1 MWSFLRYPVT
11 LLFILTF
18 TSLSAQDII
27 IRTNGAQISA
37 KVIEI
42 TDDSVKYKIKTMP
55 GNPVFSLARSE
66 VKMIEYWNG
75 KRVYQHG
82 DYSNMSEEGTSTVI
96 TGAESTVQKVTIEGI
111 QFHIE
116 RLFTEYH
123 LMLDYTLHPDSN
135 FIASKGKIEF
145 DFENSKDN
153 FFVKNYPTGEKTSFA
168 KFLFN
173 ETGENKKYS
182 RLCNKLL
189 VGMII
194 FYEDS
199 VSRIVFDQEQAINIK
214 EMFSGKEMQNKP

>member
-1 MWSFLRYPVT
+1 MWLFLRYPVI

-27 IRTNGAQISA
+27 VRTNGAQISV

-42 TDDSVKYKIKTMP
+42 TDDSVKYKIKTTP

-82 DYSNMSEEGTSTVI
+82 DYSNMSEEDPSTVI
-96 TGAESTVQKVTIEGI
+96 TGAESAVQKVTIEGI
-111 QFHIE
+111 EFHIE

-123 LMLDYTLHPDSN
+123 LMLDYNYYPDSN

-145 DFENSKDN
+145 EFENRKDN
-153 FFVKNYPTGEKTSFA
+153 FFVKYFPTGEKTSFA

-182 RLCNKLL
+182 KLSNKLL
-189 VGMII
+189 VGII
-194 FYEDS
+194 IYYEDS
-199 VSRIVFDQEQAINIK
+199 VSQLVFDEEQAIKIR
-214 EMFSGKEMQNKP
+214 EMFSGKDMQYKP